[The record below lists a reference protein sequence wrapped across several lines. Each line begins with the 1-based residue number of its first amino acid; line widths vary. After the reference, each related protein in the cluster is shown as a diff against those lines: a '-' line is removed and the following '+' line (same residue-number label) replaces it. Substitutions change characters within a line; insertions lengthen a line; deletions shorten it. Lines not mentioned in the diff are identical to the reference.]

1 MGLKYIRIKIFKLK
15 YYRINGLNHP
25 TPYIPIDRV
34 IHGVGNILWRYST
47 GILPQS
53 AAENALRLGAS
64 KIPRALGTLQSMK
77 SVCDRTIG
85 AKLQ

>member
-1 MGLKYIRIKIFKLK
+1 MC
-15 YYRINGLNHP
+15 
-25 TPYIPIDRV
+25 IPIDRV